1 VVEFGEGLV
10 KKVFLLDLIDLFDLH
25 HLPLSLLS
33 EILKFHVLCFQ
44 VLLQFQIVLVVLV
57 SIEFFIFLSLLF
69 NFSIIGVL
77 QGHDIPHTQVFLV
90 VELRMMMIYGF

>member
-1 VVEFGEGLV
+1 
-10 KKVFLLDLIDLFDLH
+10 
-25 HLPLSLLS
+25 
-33 EILKFHVLCFQ
+33 
-44 VLLQFQIVLVVLV
+44 LQFQIVLVVLV

-90 VELRMMMIYGF
+90 VELRMMVIYGF